1 MPSDL
6 ERVKRVGMRELT
18 VDELD
23 AVAGGIGGTIGEAIG
38 EVLNGVAQAVV
49 KTVGEFVT
57 AAQNTVSC

>member
-1 MPSDL
+1 
-6 ERVKRVGMRELT
+6 MRELT